1 AMAKGRRRPKAAEAF
16 RGRSLFSLP
25 AGRGRLGDGDRIG
38 GGESVLQT
46 LFEQTAEPAF
56 SGPPPLALGLFGALP
71 LPDGLLRSCHGCSP
85 CERPTGRAIV
95 QITHEAWRAF
105 PYQGSVTSDQSS
117 EAVFL
122 ITDHC

>member
-1 AMAKGRRRPKAAEAF
+1 MAKGRRRPKAVEAF
-16 RGRSLFSLP
+16 RGCSLFSLP
-25 AGRGRLGDGDRIG
+25 AGRGRLGDVDRIG
-38 GGESVLQT
+38 GGQAVLEA
-46 LFEQTAEPAF
+46 LFERSLEPAF
-56 SGPPPLALGLFGALP
+56 ADFFPVALGLVVEL
-71 LPDGLLRSCHGCSP
+71 LLHDRLLRSCHGCSP
-85 CERPTGRAIV
+85 CERRTGRAIV